1 MIMGMT
7 TMTTALAVMTIAMIT
22 MAMLGIQT
30 GSNPLFFVV
39 INPLII
45 KN

>member
-1 MIMGMT
+1 MGTT
-7 TMTTALAVMTIAMIT
+7 TMTTVLAVMTIAMIT
-22 MAMLGIQT
+22 MVMLAIQT
-30 GSNPLFFVV
+30 GSNPSFFVV